1 MPNPLEG
8 VDQSNDPYIIV
19 SSDTHA
25 GLYVEDYRAYLES
38 SVHASSTSGS
48 RPATNT
54 GRWSRR

>member
-25 GLYVEDYRAYLES
+25 GLYVEDYAPTSRAPYTQ
-38 SVHASSTSGS
+38 SSTSGS

>member
-8 VDQSNDPYIIV
+8 GPVERSYIIV

-25 GLYVEDYRAYLES
+25 GLYVEDYRAYLG
-38 SVHASSTSGS
+38 APYTQSSTNGS